1 VTVCVNI
8 FKVTRVTVCGFMRV
22 IFARCNRSPEP
33 LVHRV
38 HRSRETLHRK
48 RNEDWVD
55 LLEAGAAGD
64 AFALDAAA
72 GIFGAVD
79 RRNVKHGQSVT
90 GAR

>member
-1 VTVCVNI
+1 
-8 FKVTRVTVCGFMRV
+8 
-22 IFARCNRSPEP
+22 
-33 LVHRV
+33 
-38 HRSRETLHRK
+38 
-48 RNEDWVD
+48 

-72 GIFGAVD
+72 GIFVD